1 MAPTAQLETRERLLR
16 AAVEVFSRHGFAETS
31 TRMLAAAAEVNLQ
44 AIPYHFGSKEG
55 LYQAAAMHI
64 ADQVLEHLSPW
75 RERARV
81 RLAAGPLSAAEARTM
96 LAEML
101 SVMAGMLL
109 MERSAPIARFVV
121 REQMEPTDAF
131 DHLYGRVI
139 EPQLELARKL
149 VGPLLGADPRSARVR
164 LRTLALIGSVLF
176 FRFGHATARR
186 QLGWTEIGPRE
197 LAAIRG
203 MVVESVEAL
212 GEPRSK
218 S

>member
-1 MAPTAQLETRERLLR
+1 MPAAPQLETRERLLR
-16 AAVEVFSRHGFAETS
+16 AAVEVFGRHGFAETS
-31 TRMLAAAAEVNLQ
+31 TRMLASAAEVNLQ

-55 LYQAAAMHI
+55 LYLAAATHI
-64 ADQVLEHLSPW
+64 ADQLLEHLGPW
-75 RERARV
+75 RERARA
-81 RLAAGPLSAAEARTM
+81 RIAAGPLATEEAKSM
-96 LAEML
+96 LADML
-101 SVMAGMLL
+101 TVMASMLL

-131 DHLYGRVI
+131 DHLYERVM

-149 VGPLLGADPRSARVR
+149 VGLLLGSDPRSARVR

-176 FRFGHATARR
+176 FRFGQATAKR
-186 QLGWTEIGPRE
+186 QLGWSETGPRE

-203 MVVESVEAL
+203 MVVESIAAL